1 MILLA
6 ASACI
11 PKLTPGD
18 DQEKASWYQNAILYG
33 ALYIVALGT
42 GGIKPNVSA
51 FGADQFDES
60 DPQVSLSPLGKLTL
74 CKQQSLY
81 WQLPELMFVFLFM

>member
-1 MILLA
+1 MVLLA

-11 PKLTPGD
+11 PKLTPDEGQD
-18 DQEKASWYQNAILYG
+18 KANWYQNAVLYG
-33 ALYIVALGT
+33 SLYIVALGT

-60 DPQVSLSPLGKLTL
+60 DPQVMPYCQISGMLKTSST
-74 CKQQSLY
+74 
-81 WQLPELMFVFLFM
+81 

>member
-1 MILLA
+1 MLIEDCLLPYTAVALPPSSPLTLQGMILLA

-11 PKLTPGD
+11 PKLTPSAG
-18 DQEKASWYQNAILYG
+18 QEKANWYQNAILYG
-33 ALYIVALGT
+33 SLYIVALGT

-60 DPQVSLSPLGKLTL
+60 DPQV
-74 CKQQSLY
+74 
-81 WQLPELMFVFLFM
+81 

>member
-1 MILLA
+1 MVLLA

-11 PKLTPGD
+11 PKLTPD
-18 DQEKASWYQNAILYG
+18 NTEEKANWYQNAVLYG

-60 DPQVSLSPLGKLTL
+60 DPQVDPGLSLPIIGLHVPVRYLRL
-74 CKQQSLY
+74 M
-81 WQLPELMFVFLFM
+81 WQ

>member
-1 MILLA
+1 MADKQFSFEAQDLLRSLILQGMILLA

-11 PKLTPGD
+11 PKLTPSEG
-18 DQEKASWYQNAILYG
+18 QEKATWYQNAFLYG
-33 ALYIVALGT
+33 SLYIVALGT

-60 DPQVSLSPLGKLTL
+60 DPQVPR
-74 CKQQSLY
+74 
-81 WQLPELMFVFLFM
+81 